1 MHVLLLLFSPLLAVG
16 TDVCQ
21 AETQQHGAFDIHYT
35 AFPSKIIPATV
46 AQAHQISR
54 ADNKIVVNV
63 SLKRDNQPA
72 VAYLKGQVINLLEQV
87 IELDFVEVREGDA
100 IYYLATHISLP
111 EDILRFN
118 LLVTPIDSDP
128 IAITFM
134 RRYD

>member
-16 TDVCQ
+16 PDVCQ

-35 AFPSKIIPATV
+35 AFPSKIIPAPV

-63 SLKRDNQPA
+63 SIKRDNQSA

-87 IELDFVEVREGDA
+87 IELDFVEVRERDA

-134 RRYD
+134 RRHD

>member
-35 AFPSKIIPATV
+35 AFPSKIIPV
-46 AQAHQISR
+46 AVAHAHQISR

-63 SLKRDNQPA
+63 SLKRADQPA
-72 VAYLKGQVINLLEQV
+72 MAYLKGEVINLLEQV
-87 IELDFVEVREGDA
+87 IELDFVEVRESDA

-118 LLVTPIDSDP
+118 LLVTPVDSDS
-128 IAITFM
+128 IAITFLH
-134 RRYD
+134 RYY

>member
-1 MHVLLLLFSPLLAVG
+1 MHVLLLLFSPLLAIG

-54 ADNKIVVNV
+54 ADNKIVLNV

-87 IELDFVEVREGDA
+87 IELDFVEVRERDA